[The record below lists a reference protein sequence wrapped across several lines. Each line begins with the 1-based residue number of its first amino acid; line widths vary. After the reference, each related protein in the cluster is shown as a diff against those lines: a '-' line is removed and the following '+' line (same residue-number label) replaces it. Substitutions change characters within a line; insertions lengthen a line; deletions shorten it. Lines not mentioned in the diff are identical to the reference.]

1 MIPTSMFVFKF
12 SVPSQTYPGSSVQCE
27 RKVRACGIDDAKQKF
42 EQEFLEWGEEV
53 PKDAA
58 LYEIWGIQ

>member
-1 MIPTSMFVFKF
+1 
-12 SVPSQTYPGSSVQCE
+12 VQCE